1 MIKQWFKTKTGSA
14 ILVAASLV
22 LAGTI
27 ASVSAA
33 PATGNVL
40 GDTNGYSKDQC
51 KNGGWRDFKNED
63 GSQKFRN
70 QGQCIKYF
78 VTGEEPGT
86 SPVGHGQNFIHGF
99 FSAILSFLSSF
110 FGNLFGGLFSLRL

>member
-14 ILVAASLV
+14 IMVAAGLV

-27 ASVSAA
+27 ASASAA
-33 PATGNVL
+33 PTNGQVL
-40 GDTNGYSKDQC
+40 ADTNGYTKDQC

-78 VTGEEPGT
+78 VTGEEPGNST
-86 SPVGHGQNFIHGF
+86 SENLIQVF
-99 FSAILSFLSSF
+99 FSAILAFLGSL
-110 FGNLFGGLFSLRL
+110 FGNFTGGLFGLRL